1 MRELGR
7 RFPLAAAA
15 AALLATAVARAEPAP
30 PANDDE
36 ARARFVQ
43 ATEAA
48 DRGDLETA
56 RALYASVWL
65 VRQTYDVAM
74 NLAEIEAHLGRDA
87 DAATH
92 AACAL
97 ALFPP
102 SEDPDT
108 RRHLAALLERSRTG
122 LAEVTVTAPAGA
134 RVSVDG
140 GFVGTAPLAAPVF
153 LLPGRRALE
162 AASGGRT
169 TRTDIEAKTD
179 ERHAATLT
187 FAEDSGEASGAGAA
201 APAEAPSG
209 AGAVGPAPL
218 AARDAATHRPSAL
231 VPLIVSAGATAL
243 GASLGVGFAIL
254 AHDAR
259 EEAERLDT
267 PDDTRCTRSPT
278 AVGCAELG
286 EEWDRV
292 DRDRTARDLSFVG
305 AGVGLAATGLF
316 AVLLA
321 REDGRSARLAPVIAV
336 DVDAVRVGVRGSL
349 PAGPPGHRGWRAAR
363 AR

>member
-1 MRELGR
+1 MRELAR

-30 PANDDE
+30 PASDDE

-108 RRHLAALLERSRTG
+108 RRHLAALLERSRAD

-140 GFVGTAPLAAPVF
+140 VFVGTAPLAAPVF
-153 LLPGRRALE
+153 VRPGRRALE

-169 TRTDIEAKTD
+169 TRADVEARTN

-187 FAEDSGEASGAGAA
+187 FGEDPGEASGAGAA
-201 APAEAPSG
+201 TPAESPRG
-209 AGAVGPAPL
+209 AGAPGPVPAASDAP
-218 AARDAATHRPSAL
+218 ARRPSAL
-231 VPLIVSAGATAL
+231 APLIVSAGVTAL
-243 GASLGVGFAIL
+243 GASLGVGFALL

-286 EEWDRV
+286 QEWDRV

-321 REDGRSARLAPVIAV
+321 REGGGSARLAPVIAV
-336 DVDAVRVGVRGSL
+336 DVDAVRVGVQGSL

-363 AR
+363 TR